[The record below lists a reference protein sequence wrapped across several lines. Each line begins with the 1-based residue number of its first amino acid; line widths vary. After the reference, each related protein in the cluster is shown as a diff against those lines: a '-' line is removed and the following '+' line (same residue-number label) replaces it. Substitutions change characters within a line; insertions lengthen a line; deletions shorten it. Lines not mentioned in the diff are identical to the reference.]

1 MLRLGIVRESHWV
14 EIGFGAAFLCKP
26 ATTALVT
33 AARSRAGRKLKA
45 MIQACED
52 AKAAGLP
59 LEGADLAD
67 ADVKAGYAFALSAQA
82 LAEELVEDWRGIA
95 GADGKPAPFTPEGL
109 VEVLAY
115 TGCAEA
121 FFAGATVLPDA
132 IVAEGNA

>member
-1 MLRLGIVRESHWV
+1 MIRLGIIRESHWV
-14 EIGFGAAFLCKP
+14 EIGFGAALRCKP

-45 MIQACED
+45 MIQACRD
-52 AKAAGLP
+52 AKDAGLP
-59 LEGADLAD
+59 FDGPNLTDP
-67 ADVKAGYAFALSAQA
+67 DVSAGYAFALSAQA

-95 GADGKPAPFTPEGL
+95 GPDGKPAPFTPEGL

-121 FFAGATVLPDA
+121 FFTGATVLPDA